1 MKLVR
6 IDAYT
11 TALVP
16 DDDPRAEIT
25 PKADAAP
32 SNEPQGSEPLPADL
46 GPYPGDKAVKRV
58 RKP

>member
-16 DDDPRAEIT
+16 DDDPRAAIT
-25 PKADAAP
+25 PKPKPEPAKAE
-32 SNEPQGSEPLPADL
+32 EPQPEQPEAVQ
-46 GPYPGDKAVKRV
+46 AVKRV
-58 RKP
+58 RKS